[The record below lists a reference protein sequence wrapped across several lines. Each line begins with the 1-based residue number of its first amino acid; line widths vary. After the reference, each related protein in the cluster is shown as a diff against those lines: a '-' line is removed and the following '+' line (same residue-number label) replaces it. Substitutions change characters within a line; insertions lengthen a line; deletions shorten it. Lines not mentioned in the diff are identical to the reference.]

1 MGMILRIASSR
12 IVGQGDI
19 VGRSGYFSLNL
30 SANSVMRGRLDAR
43 RTLKSLV
50 ADLRVIYIFSE
61 VDIEGFKKRGHGH
74 YPPTRYQYCTQE
86 NHGHGRTEKR
96 ICRVISY
103 QSYTEKIVH
112 WEGVRS
118 LVCIENTRTD
128 NKTGETTSENHYYI
142 TSLPMDAETILNV
155 ARKHWGIEN
164 NLHWQLDV
172 SFNEDNQKKK
182 NNAAQNISLINKIAL
197 ARIKQD
203 ETKGS
208 MKAKRKRAGWDSSF
222 LAKLIP

>member
-1 MGMILRIASSR
+1 MKIHILYPFKDGPWGGANQFLKA
-12 IVGQGDI
+12 VKE
-19 VGRSGYFSLNL
+19 YF
-30 SANSVMRGRLDAR
+30 
-43 RTLKSLV
+43 
-50 ADLRVIYIFSE
+50 I
-61 VDIEGFKKRGHGH
+61 KR
-74 YPPTRYQYCTQE
+74 E
-86 NHGHGRTEKR
+86 
-96 ICRVISY
+96 
-103 QSYTEKIVH
+103 SYTEKIVH

-182 NNAAQNISLINKIAL
+182 NNAAQNISLVNKIAL

-208 MKAKRKRAGWDSSF
+208 TGPTHYFSLS
-222 LAKLIP
+222 